1 MADPDKKSSAIIVAV
16 AVAVAVIV
24 VIFIFFVWPNMDKG
38 DGVDI
43 QITDPTEQIEEPD
56 VEIDIDPPS
65 EPETSA
71 PADTLP

>member
-1 MADPDKKSSAIIVAV
+1 
-16 AVAVAVIV
+16 
-24 VIFIFFVWPNMDKG
+24 MDTG